1 MNYVQ
6 KQKFNIQELFEAVPR
21 GSIVG
26 VIEPERYLAKLYEKY
41 LQAHGFTVLHFQ
53 PGELLTVFVERVSPK
68 LVLLASDNASAYDH
82 IERIRRH
89 NPHILLVTI
98 AHNANQEDIE
108 HFMSHGV
115 TSHINRKLSRPQDV
129 ADIIRGL
136 ITI

>member
-6 KQKFNIQELFEAVPR
+6 KQKFNIEELLGATAQSKIVAV
-21 GSIVG
+21 V
-26 VIEPERYLAKLYEKY
+26 EPERYLAKLYEKY
-41 LQAHGFTVLHFQ
+41 LLGYGFTVMHFL
-53 PGELLTVFVERVSPK
+53 PGELLGVFVERVSPK
-68 LVLLASDNASAYDH
+68 LVLLSSDNSSAHDH
-82 IERIRRH
+82 IEHIRRH

-98 AHNANQEDIE
+98 AHNADQKDIE
-108 HFMSHGV
+108 RFMSHGV